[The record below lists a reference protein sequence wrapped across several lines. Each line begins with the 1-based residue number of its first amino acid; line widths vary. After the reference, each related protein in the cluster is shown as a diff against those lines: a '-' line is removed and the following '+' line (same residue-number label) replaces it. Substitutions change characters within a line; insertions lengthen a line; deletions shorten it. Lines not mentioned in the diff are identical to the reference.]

1 MPQSKLS
8 RHTLAF
14 GLIVTASLAL
24 YPAARSGM
32 TWVIWGLL
40 GLLVGAAL
48 IALTTR

>member
-14 GLIVTASLAL
+14 GLTVFASIAL
-24 YPAARSGM
+24 YPAARAG
-32 TWVIWGLL
+32 TLWTIWGLL
-40 GLLVGAAL
+40 GLLIGAAL